1 MTYLEGACG
10 THYCNDVET
19 YGGINTEMLHVG
31 IGGYDGPAYFLPV
44 DGVLGLDVLRIAPG
58 LYVYDEYFVVCSGND
73 VQIQMVFPPVPV
85 TNRISVAFQIGCCRI
100 FSCFAQ
106 RIVCSQCTIFFLSV
120 QKYVFSALFLQ
131 K

>member
-1 MTYLEGACG
+1 MTYLEGACV

-58 LYVYDEYFVVCSGND
+58 LYLYGNESFD
-73 VQIQMVFPPVPV
+73 
-85 TNRISVAFQIGCCRI
+85 SVLRYSATT
-100 FSCFAQ
+100 
-106 RIVCSQCTIFFLSV
+106 TIAWRMILSPI
-120 QKYVFSALFLQ
+120 L
-131 K
+131 